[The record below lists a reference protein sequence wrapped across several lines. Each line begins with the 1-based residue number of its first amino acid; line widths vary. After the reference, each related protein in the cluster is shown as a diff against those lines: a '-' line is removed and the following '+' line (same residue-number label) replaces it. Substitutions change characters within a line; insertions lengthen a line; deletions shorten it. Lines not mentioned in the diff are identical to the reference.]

1 MNVDVLNKEQRHKA
15 MSHIKSKDTSIE
27 VALRKELWA
36 NGYRYRKI
44 IRNCQELQILF

>member
-27 VALRKELWA
+27 VALS
-36 NGYRYRKI
+36 I
-44 IRNCQELQILF
+44 ISHSIINLFFTFQAK

>member
-36 NGYRYRKI
+36 NGYRYRK
-44 IRNCQELQILF
+44 N